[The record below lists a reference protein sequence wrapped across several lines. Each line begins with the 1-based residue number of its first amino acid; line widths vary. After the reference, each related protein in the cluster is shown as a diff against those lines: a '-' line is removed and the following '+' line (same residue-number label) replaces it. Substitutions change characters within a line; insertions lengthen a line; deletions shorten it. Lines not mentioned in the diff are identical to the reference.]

1 MELNTTNAELF
12 VRWVMQREVA
22 RLNKSMGAEPP
33 WCEDPIVSS
42 YHFCNVHRQDDRV
55 TKELNAVASELA
67 LQRRHLP
74 AFWTAARMFNHAP
87 SVFLYCK
94 YGLERLKATRDYGGK
109 IFNTAYVV
117 STCGK
122 SMDKIDYVH
131 GVVNSVDNIAISDLY
146 CHTAFRDLRTVDG
159 LGSFMCGQIIADLKY
174 TPYLADA
181 PDWDSFAVM
190 GPGSQKG
197 MNLLVGA
204 GTTERNFMD
213 RLTFVREILDPELPR
228 MHNQDFQNC
237 LCEFSKYMRYKF
249 NLPGRRRPY
258 VQSSK

>member
-12 VRWVMQREVA
+12 VHWVNERMRVLHA
-22 RLNKSMGAEPP
+22 RNSGTKPP
-33 WCEDPIVSS
+33 WSIDPILNNH
-42 YHFCNVHRQDDRV
+42 HFCNVHRQHDRV
-55 TKELNAVASELA
+55 TKELNVVASGLELD
-67 LQRRHLP
+67 LCELP
-74 AFWTAARMFNHAP
+74 SFWTAARMFNHP
-87 SVFLYCK
+87 ESVLTFWK
-94 YGLERLKATRDYGGK
+94 GGVQAVQQRRFHDQK

-122 SMDKIDYVH
+122 SMDKIAYVDM
-131 GVVNSVDNIAISDLY
+131 VVNAVENALIGNMSCAD
-146 CHTAFRDLRTVDG
+146 TFKDLRTVDG

-258 VQSSK
+258 VQSKK